1 MGKWFKE
8 HVWTTTTV
16 AFGAAWAAVS
26 KMLDVLGVLTMGDQ
40 LDIAS
45 SYWFKFLDWWFS
57 MPSWI
62 SGIFLA
68 TVLVISIS
76 RHHPA
81 LIVAA
86 NKFKRSDPRIR
97 ICANMR
103 RAASRLGGAL
113 GAELPARYSR
123 EEREYLAEIANWT
136 VTALDL
142 ERMGFRV
149 PSVDIE
155 RDPQVSIRTILDFVS
170 RIEPL
175 MSAGYLKQ
183 AKKEAAK
190 LAA

>member
-1 MGKWFKE
+1 MGKWFRE
-8 HVWTTTTV
+8 HVWATALT
-16 AFGAAWAAVS
+16 AAGAAWAVLA
-26 KMLDVLGVLTMGDQ
+26 KALDVLGVLTVGDQ
-40 LDIAS
+40 INIAS
-45 SYWFKFLDWWFS
+45 GYWFKFLDWWFS
-57 MPSWI
+57 TPSWVSI
-62 SGIFLA
+62 VFLA
-68 TVLVISIS
+68 AVLIISIS

-86 NKFKRSDPRIR
+86 NKLKRSDPRIR

-103 RAASRLGGAL
+103 RAASRLGRAL
-113 GAELPARYSR
+113 DAELPARYSQA
-123 EEREYLAEIANWT
+123 EREYLAEIGNWT

-155 RDPQVSIRTILDFVS
+155 REPQAAIRTVLDYVS
-170 RIEPL
+170 RIEPIL
-175 MSAGYLKQ
+175 SAGYIKQ